1 MMAEPKRGAP
11 LIHMRTNATDT
22 ATAEFCTCA
31 LTGAQVPN
39 PNRRRPL
46 VM

>member
-1 MMAEPKRGAP
+1 MMRN
-11 LIHMRTNATDT
+11 TATDP

-31 LTGAQVPN
+31 LTGVGDVPN
-39 PNRRRPL
+39 SLNRPAF